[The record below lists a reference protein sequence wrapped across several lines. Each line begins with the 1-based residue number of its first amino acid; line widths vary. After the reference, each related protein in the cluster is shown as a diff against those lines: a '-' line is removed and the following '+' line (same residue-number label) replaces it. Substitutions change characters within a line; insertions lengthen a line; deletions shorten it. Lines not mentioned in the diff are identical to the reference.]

1 MGPAPRRLGS
11 ATGHKFTGKE
21 HATQTARAFQSPTRV
36 RFGVSLNEPYC
47 EGWFSVRRFWLG
59 ASAVATTCVLLFTPA
74 LNPAYATTYPT
85 WQDVLNARNDV
96 AAKEKAIADL
106 QAILGGL
113 NDAADKANQEAQ
125 RVGNIY
131 QEAQQAY
138 DEAAYKADQL
148 QAQADAAKQA
158 AEDSRIR
165 AGQFISELAR
175 VGSVNISTSLLADS
189 SGAKDLLSRL
199 GFASVIASQADGI
212 YQMAVRDQNS
222 AQSLTDQ
229 AKVAEQLRDDLR
241 AEAEKAFEKAQKA
254 AMAAAAALQE
264 QQAHEATLKAQLA
277 TLVENRIATE
287 EEFQQ
292 GQNQGGQQGSD
303 LPAGQISAS
312 GWAKPA
318 SGYISS
324 GFGYRVHPIYG
335 TVMLHAGTDIAGS
348 CGTPIYAAKDGT
360 VTYAGWSGGYGNFV
374 LIAHDGGVSTAY
386 GHIMTGHTYVTF
398 GSKVSAG
405 THIAD
410 IGNTGGSTGC
420 HLHFEVRLN
429 GKATNPVP
437 FMRAKGISLG

>member
-1 MGPAPRRLGS
+1 M
-11 ATGHKFTGKE
+11 
-21 HATQTARAFQSPTRV
+21 
-36 RFGVSLNEPYC
+36 
-47 EGWFSVRRFWLG
+47 RRFWLG

-199 GFASVIASQADGI
+199 GFASVIAAQADGVHLGATDGSLRDARRLLPAKTI
-212 YQMAVRDQNS
+212 IGASCYNDLPLARQAIADGASYVAFGACFASTTKPAARRVSPTQLAMFRQALGSQVAICGIGGITQGAAGIITVQTLSASIFTTWQQRGSLGGAARRGGRLFPKGGKDVGGAAHQGCPVADQPVAAGGPGVEGMAGHGQNLAPLLQRGLGGLGLARARQVPAQQFARMAVDDQGQHGPTIAS
-222 AQSLTDQ
+222 RPHPAQVRRPAFVRRSGHRRQSLDAGTESHRPLLHLP
-229 AKVAEQLRDDLR
+229 AHQLEDPLHRV
-241 AEAEKAFEKAQKA
+241 
-254 AMAAAAALQE
+254 
-264 QQAHEATLKAQLA
+264 
-277 TLVENRIATE
+277 LVEP
-287 EEFQQ
+287 QQ
-292 GQNQGGQQGSD
+292 V
-303 LPAGQISAS
+303 QI
-312 GWAKPA
+312 G
-318 SGYISS
+318 
-324 GFGYRVHPIYG
+324 R
-335 TVMLHAGTDIAGS
+335 
-348 CGTPIYAAKDGT
+348 
-360 VTYAGWSGGYGNFV
+360 
-374 LIAHDGGVSTAY
+374 AHV
-386 GHIMTGHTYVTF
+386 
-398 GSKVSAG
+398 
-405 THIAD
+405 
-410 IGNTGGSTGC
+410 
-420 HLHFEVRLN
+420 
-429 GKATNPVP
+429 
-437 FMRAKGISLG
+437 